1 MAYTKITDGNHVY
14 YVRED
19 ADLTRIQRAKSRVYD
34 LLEQPNLEEKVE
46 VVFKRYGIPSAI
58 GIGLLNIATTASAA
72 GTDTIGEKLKPLL
85 QILQDLALPLGI
97 IVASWGLIEIII
109 GNFPQG
115 KEKIKYAVVGF
126 VGMFIIPEIF
136 YTIRDVFGVK

>member
-1 MAYTKITDGNHVY
+1 MAFTKITDGDRVY
-14 YVRED
+14 WVRED
-19 ADLTRIQRAKSRVYD
+19 ADLTRIQRIKARAYD
-34 LLEQPNLEEKVE
+34 LLEQPKLDEKVD
-46 VVFKRYGIPSAI
+46 VVFKRYGIPSAV
-58 GIGLLNIATTASAA
+58 GLGLLNIANTAAAA

-97 IVASWGLIEIII
+97 IVASWGLIEIIL

-115 KEKIKYAVVGF
+115 REKVKYAVVGF
-126 VGMFIIPEIF
+126 IGMFIIPEIF

>member
-1 MAYTKITDGNHVY
+1 MAFMKITEGNRVY
-14 YVRED
+14 WVRED
-19 ADLTRIQRAKSRVYD
+19 ADMTRIQRIKSRAYD
-34 LLEQPNLEEKVE
+34 LLEQPHLDEKVDGI
-46 VVFKRYGIPSAI
+46 FKRYGVPTALSL
-58 GIGLLNIATTASAA
+58 GILNVANTAFAS
-72 GTDTIGEKLKPLL
+72 TDTIGEKLKPLL

-97 IVASWGLIEIII
+97 IVASWGLIEIIL

-115 KEKIKYAVVGF
+115 REKIKYAVVGF

>member
-1 MAYTKITDGNHVY
+1 MAFIKITDGDRVY
-14 YVRED
+14 WVRED
-19 ADLTRIQRAKSRVYD
+19 ADLTRIQRIKARAYD
-34 LLEQPNLEEKVE
+34 LLEQPKLDEKVD
-46 VVFKRYGIPSAI
+46 VVFKRYGIPSAV
-58 GIGLLNIATTASAA
+58 GIGLLNIANTAAAA

-97 IVASWGLIEIII
+97 IVASWGLIEIIL

-115 KEKIKYAVVGF
+115 REKVKYAVVGF
-126 VGMFIIPEIF
+126 IGMFIIPEIF